1 MTDATASALLAAA
14 RERLRGAA
22 RERLGEE
29 VAPRRVFG
37 IGRAARVVPV
47 HEAWHVGVLLLSD
60 DAAFATGEILRARAE
75 AIRGFTAESQ
85 RARAE
90 LAAAARRGGYAE
102 GEVVHLGWQELDIPL
117 VDRGGASGP
126 LSVVEGVVHVRWSA
140 AAGIRPLA
148 DYLAEQLSLR

>member
-1 MTDATASALLAAA
+1 MTDATASTLLATA
-14 RERLRGAA
+14 RERLRGAPQ
-22 RERLGEE
+22 ERLGEA

-37 IGRAARVVPV
+37 LGRAARVVPV

-60 DAAFATGEILRARAE
+60 DAAFATGEILRAQSE

-90 LAAAARRGGYAE
+90 LAAAARRGGFGE
-102 GEVVHLGWQELDIPL
+102 GEVVHLAWQPLDIPL
-117 VDRGGASGP
+117 VDRGGTSGP
-126 LSVVEGVVHVRWSA
+126 LSVVGGVVHVRWSA
-140 AAGIRPLA
+140 AGGTRPLA

>member
-14 RERLRGAA
+14 RERLRGAP
-22 RERLGEE
+22 RERLGEA
-29 VAPRRVFG
+29 VALRRVFG
-37 IGRAARVVPV
+37 LGRASRVVPV
-47 HEAWHVGVLLLSD
+47 RAAWHVGVLLLSE
-60 DAAFATGEILRARAE
+60 DAVFATGEILRARTE

-90 LAAAARRGGYAE
+90 VAAAARRGGFAE
-102 GEVVHLGWQELDIPL
+102 GEVVHVGWQSIDIPL

-126 LSVVEGVVHVRWSA
+126 LSVVDGVVHVRWST
-140 AAGIRPLA
+140 AGGTRPLA

>member
-14 RERLRGAA
+14 RERLRGAP

-29 VAPRRVFG
+29 VTPRRVFG
-37 IGRAARVVPV
+37 LGRASRVVPV

-60 DAAFATGEILRARAE
+60 DAAFATGEILRARSE

-90 LAAAARRGGYAE
+90 LAAAARRGGFAE
-102 GEVVHLGWQELDIPL
+102 GEVVHLGWQPVDIAA
-117 VDRGGASGP
+117 VDGGGASGP
-126 LSVVEGVVHVRWSA
+126 LSVVDGAVHVRWSA
-140 AAGIRPLA
+140 SGGTRPLEA
-148 DYLAEQLSLR
+148 YLADQLSLR